1 MGIVPFDLEP
11 IMYAFFSVD
20 DFYVV
25 RNSNLTIAEAINRG
39 LVYKEPRSEVF
50 KVRVEGLSILCLI
63 PF

>member
-1 MGIVPFDLEP
+1 
-11 IMYAFFSVD
+11 MYAFFSVD

-25 RNSNLTIAEAINRG
+25 RNSNLTIAEAINRR
-39 LVYKEPRSEVF
+39 LVCKEPHSEVF

>member
-1 MGIVPFDLEP
+1 
-11 IMYAFFSVD
+11 MYAFFSVD
-20 DFYVV
+20 DFYIV

-50 KVRVEGLSILCLI
+50 TVRVEGLKILCII